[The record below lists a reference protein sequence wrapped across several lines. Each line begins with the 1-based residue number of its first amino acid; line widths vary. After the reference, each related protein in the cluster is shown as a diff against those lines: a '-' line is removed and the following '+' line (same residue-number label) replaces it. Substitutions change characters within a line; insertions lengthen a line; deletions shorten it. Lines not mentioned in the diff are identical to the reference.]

1 MPFFFFRLD
10 ITRLHTSRLQPSQ
23 HQVLNRQGNSKGYG
37 SLPIRSN
44 QHHYFHTTVVIIF
57 CLLASILGVRPV
69 SGFVTVRPETNA
81 VG

>member
-1 MPFFFFRLD
+1 MPFSFFRLD
-10 ITRLHTSRLQPSQ
+10 ITRLHTSRVQPSQ
-23 HQVLNRQGNSKGYG
+23 HQVLNRQPISKGYG
-37 SLPIRSN
+37 PPPIRSN

-57 CLLASILGVRPV
+57 CLLASLLGVRPV